1 MIEKTQLQEQTQK
14 IRSQS
19 CFKRKTFNKRLSFI
33 DKLSLSNTREN
44 NKQINKLFSL
54 GNKGINFSRSH
65 CSNQY
70 YQGKDQQ
77 VLKQRETEMLEML
90 RITAS

>member
-1 MIEKTQLQEQTQK
+1 MMKKKINNKKKNYDLYEQTQK

-44 NKQINKLFSL
+44 NK
-54 GNKGINFSRSH
+54 
-65 CSNQY
+65 
-70 YQGKDQQ
+70 
-77 VLKQRETEMLEML
+77 
-90 RITAS
+90 